1 MKKIACSLILSISLA
16 ASGTTILGDEGE
28 YGPFFVLPYYGH
40 PVPYGEGK
48 HPGVDI
54 NLPIGTPIIAVSDGI
69 VSLVYPGTSGKSYM
83 GGCSVSIEHGE
94 HFESGYGHLSKVFV
108 VVAQPVKR
116 GQLIGLS
123 GASGGSDEHLHFAIR
138 RILGNPFMYSDSYDP
153 ANFFLGGKAQCF
165 DPNKDYSSYSQ
176 KEITL
181 PVACGEYTK
190 ILISEANKMETTAIC
205 INP

>member
-1 MKKIACSLILSISLA
+1 MCLILSILLV
-16 ASGTTILGDEGE
+16 ASGTTTLGGEGE
-28 YGPFFVLPYYGH
+28 YGPFFVYFYFGH
-40 PVPYGEGK
+40 PVPYGEGL
-48 HPGVDI
+48 HPGVDFNI
-54 NLPIGTPIIAVSDGI
+54 PSGNPIVAVSDGI
-69 VSLVYPGTSGKSYM
+69 VSWVYPGTRGKSYL

-94 HFESGYGHLSKVFV
+94 HFESVYAHLSKVFV

-123 GASGGSDEHLHFAIR
+123 GATFGNDEHLHFAIM